1 VEEYKRA
8 LEMLKSGQNSKFAE
22 GLASQLGGAVSE
34 GLKSAMPTQ
43 PSGAPTDLLAK
54 AAGKPA
60 GGMVGRKVEVE
71 FGTPNI
77 ELPAMELDMSR
88 PSGDPA
94 KDAAERLRK
103 ALSSGSFAN
112 LASSKNFGHY

>member
-1 VEEYKRA
+1 
-8 LEMLKSGQNSKFAE
+8 MLKSGQNSKFAE
-22 GLASQLGGAVSE
+22 GIASQIGGAVSE
-34 GLKSAMPTQ
+34 GLKSATPA
-43 PSGAPTDLLAK
+43 SGAPSDLLAK

-60 GGMVGRKVEVE
+60 GGLVGRKVEVE
-71 FGTPNI
+71 FGTPTI